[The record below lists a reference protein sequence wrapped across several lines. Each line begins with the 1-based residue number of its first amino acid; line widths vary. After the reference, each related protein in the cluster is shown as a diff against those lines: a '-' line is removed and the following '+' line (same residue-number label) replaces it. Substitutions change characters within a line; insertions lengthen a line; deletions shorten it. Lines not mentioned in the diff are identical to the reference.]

1 MGRTLAPGMLLMA
14 DVSSRYC
21 SLADQA
27 SASVGLLMMRQ
38 ALHGLDEKV
47 PGCQWELLESP
58 AVIPRP
64 LLPFFRASL
73 ARSGFA

>member
-1 MGRTLAPGMLLMA
+1 M
-14 DVSSRYC
+14 
-21 SLADQA
+21 
-27 SASVGLLMMRQ
+27 GLLMMWQ
-38 ALHGLDEKV
+38 VLHGLDKKV